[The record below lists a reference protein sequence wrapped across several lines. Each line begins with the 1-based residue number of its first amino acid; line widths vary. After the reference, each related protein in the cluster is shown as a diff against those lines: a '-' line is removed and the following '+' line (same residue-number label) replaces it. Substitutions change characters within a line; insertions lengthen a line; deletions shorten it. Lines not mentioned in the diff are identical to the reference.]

1 MSKERITVSV
11 DPDLIAAGAA
21 AVADG
26 RAESMSAW
34 VNEAM
39 AEKAAK
45 DQRRMAL
52 AEAIAAYEAEFGVIT
67 EEEMDEQDRLDK
79 EAAAAVRAGTLGRRR
94 GRGVA

>member
-1 MSKERITVSV
+1 MSKERITISV

-26 RAESMSAW
+26 SAESMSAW

-45 DQRRMAL
+45 ESRLAALGRFIAEFETIHGDLSEDEMVEQRR
-52 AEAIAAYEAEFGVIT
+52 
-67 EEEMDEQDRLDK
+67 DD
-79 EAAAAVRAGTLGRRR
+79 EAALEVSRSRIAKRRARR
-94 GRGVA
+94 